1 MAQDNDNHTESQ
13 LPQVLVLRQPGCWT
27 MLESNYS
34 HKFNFLKAWDS
45 PLPQDQFL
53 AGHAGSVQALLSSS
67 IGPPITANILG
78 MLPSLKVIVT
88 TSAGLDHVD
97 LPKCR
102 ERGVVVASAPE
113 VHTHDVA
120 DLAVGLFL
128 DVMRKISAGDRYVR
142 DRLWASRGEF
152 SLVSK
157 IGGKRIGIVGLG
169 NIGLEV
175 AKRLEAFGC
184 SILYNSRK
192 EKPFVPY
199 PFYSNICELALNSDA
214 LIICCALTAETHH
227 LINNKVLLALG
238 RDGIIV
244 NVGRGAIIDEKE
256 MVQCLVKGEI
266 GGAGLDVFETE
277 PQVPKELFPLDNVV
291 LSPHNGPCTPEYFM
305 DLCELVAGNLA
316 AFFSNRPLLSP
327 ALHN

>member
-1 MAQDNDNHTESQ
+1 MNFSEASLNLKALITPQTLKNSVQSSPVQSNPMAQDNDNHTESQ

-102 ERGVVVASAPE
+102 ERGVVVASAPK

-157 IGGKRIGIVGLG
+157 VIT
-169 NIGLEV
+169 
-175 AKRLEAFGC
+175 
-184 SILYNSRK
+184 
-192 EKPFVPY
+192 
-199 PFYSNICELALNSDA
+199 LN
-214 LIICCALTAETHH
+214 
-227 LINNKVLLALG
+227 
-238 RDGIIV
+238 
-244 NVGRGAIIDEKE
+244 
-256 MVQCLVKGEI
+256 
-266 GGAGLDVFETE
+266 F
-277 PQVPKELFPLDNVV
+277 
-291 LSPHNGPCTPEYFM
+291 
-305 DLCELVAGNLA
+305 
-316 AFFSNRPLLSP
+316 
-327 ALHN
+327 